1 MQHIN
6 PGTDT
11 TKHCDHECVCEDLIL
26 YIRSILPE
34 DKCAFMACKDVIRD
48 FKCPHDTR
56 HHPNSTMTLPIQTCN
71 ICEIAGVCDD
81 EFGADNYPPCVYRA
95 ATEAA
100 RKASEDVLKEQGLEC
115 WGHYQMNSK
124 RCLKCSIAELCY
136 TKRECN
142 EECLRSHPQ
151 HSEQDQEERAG

>member
-56 HHPNSTMTLPIQTCN
+56 RHPNSTMTLPIQTCN

-81 EFGADNYPPCVYRA
+81 EFGADNYPPCVHRA
-95 ATEAA
+95 VIEAA
-100 RKASEDVLKEQGLEC
+100 RKAREDERKTTLKSFKVWLMKQNYCIFPLSALLNHIDE
-115 WGHYQMNSK
+115 MNES
-124 RCLKCSIAELCY
+124 
-136 TKRECN
+136 
-142 EECLRSHPQ
+142 LRSTTPQ
-151 HSEQDQEERAG
+151 SEQEERAG